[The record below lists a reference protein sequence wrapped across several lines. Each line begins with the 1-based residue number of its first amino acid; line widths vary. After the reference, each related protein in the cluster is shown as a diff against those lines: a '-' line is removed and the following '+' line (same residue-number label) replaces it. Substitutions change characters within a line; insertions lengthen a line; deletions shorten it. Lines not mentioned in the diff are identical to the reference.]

1 MIYLHSKREKGINM
15 RQTYATGLAIGL
27 TIGATLIASAGWL
40 WARTTAASTAGA
52 AGRIGCVD
60 IGKVFGEYQRKKD
73 LDEQMKNKQDSLQKE
88 NEKRRQAIDA
98 KQAKVD
104 RMDPS
109 DPMYQAEVRDVLAM
123 QIEYKNWVDLMQAD
137 VARET
142 GVWTAKIYREM
153 LDVIKEVAEREGIDA
168 VMYRDEFEPVRT
180 GYEPEAVRNEIR
192 ARKLVYWNPSTD
204 ITQRIAEKLNETYR
218 KLPPT
223 QMIQMAPGAIS
234 ATPATP
240 APQSPA
246 TPAAAPGKKP

>member
-1 MIYLHSKREKGINM
+1 M
-15 RQTYATGLAIGL
+15 RRTYSAGVAAGLAVGVGL
-27 TIGATLIASAGWL
+27 VASSGWL
-40 WARTTAASTAGA
+40 WAQTRAGA
-52 AGRIGCVD
+52 AGGKVASVD
-60 IGKVFGEYQRKKD
+60 IGKVFIEYQRKKD
-73 LDEQMKNKQDSLQKE
+73 LDDQMKGKQDALQKE
-88 NEKRRQAIDA
+88 NEKRRAAIDS

-153 LDVIKEVAEREGIDA
+153 LDTIKSIAETDGLDA
-168 VMYRDEFEPVRT
+168 VFYRDEFDPSRT

-192 ARKLVYWNPSTD
+192 LRKLVYWNPATD
-204 ITQRIAEKLNETYR
+204 ITMRVADRLNESYR

-223 QMIQMAPGAIS
+223 QMIQLAPGAIS
-234 ATPATP
+234 ATPQD
-240 APQSPA
+240 APSGA
-246 TPAAAPGKKP
+246 SGGRKP